1 MLGENLKQAH
11 KQQME
16 QDACYQHNACYQQ
29 MMQTLAVQ

>member
-1 MLGENLKQAH
+1 MLGENL